1 MSNARSTTSDTF
13 TSGGVPIAAAR
24 FDAAGPALP
33 ARPAV
38 LLLHGADGPGEH
50 YRTAAR
56 LLAGAGYHVFL
67 IHYLDRT
74 GERWASF
81 ASIGRNAPAWAET
94 VLDAVAWASGRSGVD
109 PERIGL
115 LGVSLGG
122 ALCVA
127 AANQDRRVRA
137 LVQCFGL
144 MPPTLDGDKG
154 LPPTMVLHGEMDPIV
169 PVSNAHALERFLKAR
184 GIPHEVVIYPG
195 QGHGFTGEA
204 QADAVRRILAF
215 FGRRL

>member
-1 MSNARSTTSDTF
+1 MFNARDAASDTF
-13 TSGGVPIAAAR
+13 TSGGVPIAVTR
-24 FDAAGPALP
+24 FDPAGAAAPT
-33 ARPAV
+33 RPAV
-38 LLLHGADGPGEH
+38 LLLHGSDGPGEH
-50 YRTAAR
+50 YRAAAR

-81 ASIGRNAPAWAET
+81 ASIGRNAPAWAEA
-94 VLDAVAWASGRSGVD
+94 VRDAIAWVSGQRGVD

-122 ALCVA
+122 GLGIT
-127 AANQDRRVRA
+127 AANRDRRIRA

-144 MPPTLDGDKG
+144 MPPTLDGAGG
-154 LPPTMVLHGEMDPIV
+154 LPPTLVLHGERDPVV
-169 PVSNAHALERFLKAR
+169 PVSNAGALERFLKAR
-184 GIPHEVVIYPG
+184 GVAHEVVIYPG

-204 QADAVRRILAF
+204 QADAVRRIVGF
-215 FGRRL
+215 FKRHL